1 MTISRNVVP
10 MHSYVVRL
18 LTILAL
24 ALSLVSNSVAE
35 MKGLSDGEMADI
47 EGMGVGLVLENFVF
61 SHGTDQ
67 PDNSGRQA
75 RIFRITGI
83 KSTDG
88 RDVDIT
94 VNHLYIAG
102 SNSNFGQNLTPVNIG
117 RLTNPWRLDVVNG
130 DGVGVPDS
138 AVLEF
143 AAPSKIPL
151 TEGFDCLSGAAVAGT
166 GTCSSR
172 PATVEWQGER
182 ADIGLQM
189 NIAVGEDRSANLN
202 IHASNAVIDGSYI
215 RIWGDSDR
223 RQMAGQFKFNF
234 YSPAITINSCSQDG
248 SACGSKISMSDF
260 VLELAMGN
268 SLQPVFFDVDG
279 TGNFLLEIDTLGA
292 PTNGT
297 IAANGSR
304 ADSDPATWDFYNDYY
319 SNPVYKSNVSIGNFS
334 VSDRN
339 FGSARIEGMI
349 VQHLKIQTKDLGQ

>member
-1 MTISRNVVP
+1 MTIFRCVLIASLCI
-10 MHSYVVRL
+10 VRRL
-18 LTILAL
+18 PILAL
-24 ALSLVSNSVAE
+24 AFLFAHSAVAE

-47 EGMGVGLVLENFVF
+47 DGAGIGLVLENFLF

-67 PDNSGRQA
+67 PDGAGEQA

-102 SNSNFGQNLTPVNIG
+102 ANSNSGQNLTPVNSG
-117 RLTNPWRLDVVNG
+117 RLTNPWRLDVVDG
-130 DGVGVPDS
+130 DEIGVPDV

-143 AAPSKIPL
+143 AAPTKVPVS
-151 TEGFDCLSGAAVAGT
+151 EGYDCLSSSAVAGS
-166 GTCSSR
+166 GSCSSR
-172 PATVEWQGER
+172 PATADWQGER

-189 NIAVGEDRSANLN
+189 NVAVGDDRSANLN
-202 IHASNAVIDGSYI
+202 IHASSAVIDASYI

-223 RQMAGQFKFNF
+223 RQMAGQFRFNL
-234 YSPAITINSCSQDG
+234 YSPEITINACSHDG
-248 SACGSKISMSDF
+248 STCGSKISMSDF

-268 SLQPVFFDVDG
+268 NQQPVFFDVDA
-279 TGNFLLEIDTLGA
+279 TGNFLLEIDTMAA
-292 PTNGT
+292 PANGT
-297 IAANGSR
+297 IAANGLR

-319 SNPVYKSNVSIGNFS
+319 SNPVYKSNVSVGNFS

-339 FGSARIEGMI
+339 VGGSGAKWH
-349 VQHLKIQTKDLGQ
+349 HLRNGSQVIR